1 MNEKLKSKE
10 QSRATSKYHK
20 NKKIPNAHFVPFLPP
35 SAAPPRSAATPFL
48 TPHQSVSAASTSSAM
63 GPGMLLAFRR
73 RSDPRA
79 RDGQAISGRIP
90 LERRRGL
97 RVSGSDLGGSFRSR
111 IFGGFPIPR
120 AESFNG
126 VELGDYLFFRGT
138 CFWHSLSVFSVFFKI
153 DLISDNSN

>member
-35 SAAPPRSAATPFL
+35 SAAPPRSAATFL
-48 TPHQSVSAASTSSAM
+48 TPHQSVSAASTSSAR
-63 GPGMLLAFRR
+63 PGMLLAFRR

-126 VELGDYLFFRGT
+126 VELGDYLFFE
-138 CFWHSLSVFSVFFKI
+138 
-153 DLISDNSN
+153 

>member
-20 NKKIPNAHFVPFLPP
+20 KKKKSQTPFRPLPSPFRHVP
-35 SAAPPRSAATPFL
+35 PPRSAATFRATPFL
-48 TPHQSVSAASTSSAM
+48 TPHQSVSAASTSSAR
-63 GPGMLLAFRR
+63 PGMFLAFRR

-79 RDGQAISGRIP
+79 RDGQALSGRIP

-126 VELGDYLFFRGT
+126 VELGDYLFFRVT
-138 CFWHSLSVFSVFFKI
+138 CFWHSLSVFSVFFK
-153 DLISDNSN
+153 

>member
-20 NKKIPNAHFVPFLPP
+20 TKKFPNPISSPSFPLPP
-35 SAAPPRSAATPFL
+35 PRHVPPPRSAPRRSATPFL
-48 TPHQSVSAASTSSAM
+48 TPHQSVSAASTSSAR
-63 GPGMLLAFRR
+63 PGMLLAFRR

-120 AESFNG
+120 AVDFNG
-126 VELGDYLFFRGT
+126 VEVGDYLFFRVT
-138 CFWHSLSVFSVFFKI
+138 CFWHSLSAFSVFFK
-153 DLISDNSN
+153 